1 MARRRE
7 NKPQS
12 VRMKRQ
18 HLSPMRRNRLWLLL
32 IAFAPLLM
40 PVASGAVEKSPA
52 TDQTSPMNKEEMLR
66 QILGP
71 PDTFVYQRENRPDPF
86 LPFIKEKVVQ
96 QGKEDVQEKPQEDL
110 PGMQRFEPGQLT
122 LVAIVITKPAPVAMA
137 QDSSGKGYILRE
149 GMKIGRTGI
158 IEKITANTVIIKQT
172 TTTWDQEKLSRRVEM
187 VLRKEG
193 EKPL

>member
-1 MARRRE
+1 MLQRLSAVRRIG
-7 NKPQS
+7 QGFF
-12 VRMKRQ
+12 
-18 HLSPMRRNRLWLLL
+18 L
-32 IAFAPLLM
+32 IALASLFVPAAA
-40 PVASGAVEKSPA
+40 VALEKSPA
-52 TDQTSPMNKEEMLR
+52 TDQTSPISKEDMLR

-71 PDTFVYQRENRPDPF
+71 PATFVYQRENRPDPF

-96 QGKEDVQEKPQEDL
+96 QGKEDVQEKPQEEL

-122 LVAIVITKPAPVAMA
+122 LVAIVLAKPSPVAMA
-137 QDSSGKGYILRE
+137 QDSSGKGYLLKE

-172 TTTWDQEKLSRRVEM
+172 TTTWNKEKLFRQVEM

-193 EKPL
+193 EKP

>member
-1 MARRRE
+1 MPIRK
-7 NKPQS
+7 NKQQS
-12 VRMKRQ
+12 VRLMLQ
-18 HLSPMRRNRLWLLL
+18 HLSAARRIGQGFFL
-32 IAFAPLLM
+32 IALASLLV
-40 PVASGAVEKSPA
+40 PAASVALEKSPA
-52 TDQTSPMNKEEMLR
+52 TDQTSPISKEEMLR

-71 PDTFVYQRENRPDPF
+71 PATFVYQRENRPDPF

-96 QGKEDVQEKPQEDL
+96 QGKEDVQEKPQEEL

-122 LVAIVITKPAPVAMA
+122 LVAIVLAKPSPVAMA
-137 QDSSGKGYILRE
+137 QDSSGKGYLLKE

-172 TTTWDQEKLSRRVEM
+172 TTTWNKEKLSRQVEM

-193 EKPL
+193 EKP